1 MIPIVIQ
8 ANAKINLA
16 LNIIKKRSD
25 NYHELDMISIPLKL
39 HDTIELSRIKETA
52 NKFSAHL
59 YCDDP
64 NIECD
69 ETNTAYQAFSL
80 YQEKCKIKD
89 LFKIFIYKRIPIQ
102 AGLGGGSSDA
112 AAVLKALNQFTK
124 CKNEICNINKLAPS
138 LGADV
143 PFFLTNKPSRVKG
156 FGDIIEPINITTS
169 YYVLLV
175 KPKEGLSTVEVY
187 DLYDQMDKKKIQ
199 KSNIDEL
206 ITGLKENNYELIKKN
221 LINAL
226 YYPASQKLPVI
237 KKILTKLEEFN
248 LPLNGMS
255 GSGSACFALSEK
267 KSNLKKAYK
276 YFYSLPGYSAFL
288 TEFVL

>member
-112 AAVLKALNQFTK
+112 AAVLKALNQFT
-124 CKNEICNINKLAPS
+124 
-138 LGADV
+138 
-143 PFFLTNKPSRVKG
+143 
-156 FGDIIEPINITTS
+156 GDIIEPINITTS

-175 KPKEGLSTVEVY
+175 KPKEGLSTAEVY

-199 KSNIDEL
+199 HSNIDEL
-206 ITGLKENNYELIKKN
+206 LTGLKKNNYELIKKN

-237 KKILTKLEEFN
+237 KEILTKLEEFN

-276 YFYSLPGYSAFL
+276 YFSSLPGYRAFL

>member
-25 NYHELDMISIPLKL
+25 NYHDLDMLNIPLKL
-39 HDTIELSRIKETA
+39 HDTIELSQINGTTGR
-52 NKFSAHL
+52 FSAHL
-59 YCDDP
+59 FCDNP
-64 NIECD
+64 NIDCD
-69 ETNTAYQAFSL
+69 ETNTVYQAFSL
-80 YQEKCKIKD
+80 YQEKCKINN

-112 AAVLKALNQFTK
+112 AAVLKALSQFTK
-124 CKNEICNINKLAPS
+124 CKDDSCNIFNLAKE

-143 PFFLTNKPSRVKG
+143 PFFLTNKPSRVNG
-156 FGDIIEPINITTS
+156 FGEIIHPIDLTTS

-175 KPKEGLSTVEVY
+175 KPKEGLSTEEVY
-187 DLYDQMDKKKIQ
+187 NLYDKMDKKEIK
-199 KSNIDEL
+199 KANIDEL
-206 ITGLKENNYELIKKN
+206 ITGLKTNNHELIKKN
-221 LINAL
+221 LINSL

-237 KKILTKLEEFN
+237 NDILNKLNEFN

-267 KSNLKKAYK
+267 KATLKKAYK
-276 YFYSLPGYSAFL
+276 YFSSQKNYNAFL